1 MEELN
6 INNSKM
12 VIKKYQMNKTK
23 NQQKNKLYLLNS
35 ESLIFLFSDN
45 PY

>member
-1 MEELN
+1 MEELSFN
-6 INNSKM
+6 KSKM
-12 VIKKYQMNKTK
+12 IIKKYQINKTK
-23 NQQKNKLYLLNS
+23 NQIKNKLYLLNS